1 MGRVASLK
9 AHVLLLN
16 LGGSPTSPGIDPI
29 SRVHYLGN
37 RDYYMS
43 LQISIFTLK
52 TIILSHIIHGSDWS
66 LAFSLIATVLDEVG
80 RVFLTT
86 LRVLE
91 FKFSKSSFQLTRL
104 QDSWRRD
111 RDATTPT
118 SVPIS

>member
-1 MGRVASLK
+1 
-9 AHVLLLN
+9 
-16 LGGSPTSPGIDPI
+16 
-29 SRVHYLGN
+29 
-37 RDYYMS
+37 MS